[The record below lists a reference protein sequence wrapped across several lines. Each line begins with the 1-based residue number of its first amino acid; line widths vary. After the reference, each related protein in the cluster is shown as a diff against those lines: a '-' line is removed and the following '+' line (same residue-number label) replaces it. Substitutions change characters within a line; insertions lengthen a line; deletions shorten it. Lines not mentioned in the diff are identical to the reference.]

1 MCIKRLGMRLEAE
14 LKVPPG
20 GFRGGFLA
28 KLESSDKESGGS
40 AAVRINN

>member
-1 MCIKRLGMRLEAE
+1 MRSRAE

-28 KLESSDKESGGS
+28 ELEGCNKESGGGV
-40 AAVRINN
+40 AI

>member
-1 MCIKRLGMRLEAE
+1 MISKAE

-28 KLESSDKESGGS
+28 NLVFSNKKPRGS
-40 AAVRINN
+40 AEI